1 MVFLIFATILCVAY
15 PIPLEKMSMKT
26 LEEVKSLFEH
36 KSYDVRSDFINEYDF
51 KDDYLEYYQQFI
63 LIATRV
69 RNHLYLSD
77 LIDLA
82 GWLNIYDKE
91 LRDRYYAYLFTK
103 QHSIIKLAVL
113 DYFKYCSK
121 ELLPGTY
128 EQDLV
133 SLSKKRTSEIFR
145 NQVQCNLVLINTEKK
160 ELYLSQLLDMLT
172 RTSDWRSFYRVLMNV
187 KDCEF
192 DNKDKVVIYGHINE
206 LAGKR
211 DLREGVEG
219 LLKEIG
225 SQI

>member
-1 MVFLIFATILCVAY
+1 
-15 PIPLEKMSMKT
+15 MSMKT

-36 KSYDVRSDFINEYDF
+36 KSYAVRGDFINEYDF
-51 KDDYLEYYQQFI
+51 KDDHFEYYRQFI
-63 LIATRV
+63 FTATNV
-69 RNHLYLSD
+69 RNYLYLSD

-82 GWLNIYDKE
+82 GSLNIYDKE

-103 QHSIIKLAVL
+103 QHSIVKLAVL

-133 SLSKKRTSEIFR
+133 LLSRKRAFEILR

-160 ELYLSQLLDMLT
+160 ELYLSQLLEMLT
-172 RTSDWRSFYRVLMNV
+172 RTSDWRSFYRILMNV
-187 KDCEF
+187 KYCNF
-192 DNKDKVVIYGHINE
+192 DKKDKLIIYDHINA

-225 SQI
+225 VEIRKL

>member
-1 MVFLIFATILCVAY
+1 
-15 PIPLEKMSMKT
+15 MKT

-36 KSYDVRSDFINEYDF
+36 KSYAIRSDFINEYDF
-51 KDDYLEYYQQFI
+51 KDGHFEYYRQFI
-63 LIATRV
+63 IKATQV

-103 QHSIIKLAVL
+103 QHSIVKLAVL

-121 ELLPGTY
+121 ELLPATY
-128 EQDLV
+128 EQDLIL
-133 SLSKKRTSEIFR
+133 LSQKRTSEILR
-145 NQVQCNLVLINTEKK
+145 NQVQCNLVFINTEKK
-160 ELYLSQLLDMLT
+160 ELYLSQLLNMLT
-172 RTSDWRSFYRVLMNV
+172 HTSDWRSFYRVLMNV

-192 DNKDKVVIYGHINE
+192 DNKDKVIIYDHINE

-219 LLKEIG
+219 LLKEIA
-225 SQI
+225 SQVHN